1 MLLGECDRIRLAVTR
16 EGWLISI
23 LGRANL
29 TPAFLSS
36 PPQDEKMTGI
46 SDADIRQHSQ
56 QGMMRHPWIAH
67 SAIQAA
73 ETQGAVDLGGIVTG
87 VAMREVRWAKIP

>member
-1 MLLGECDRIRLAVTR
+1 
-16 EGWLISI
+16 
-23 LGRANL
+23 
-29 TPAFLSS
+29 
-36 PPQDEKMTGI
+36 MTGI